1 MKKAVRILGIVA
13 ALAILSA
20 ALFVPRH
27 RSDLFIHTLAS
38 NKFCL
43 EGELVY
49 WSPERYWS
57 DHIVETRSGPDYS
70 IEYSNSQKR
79 YYMIDGQYYGESGE
93 GGRISFSEPK
103 ARLHQI
109 EDMFTRVSVLSN
121 YDFSKLKFRFSSTEE
136 IIELATGKPVLCTF
150 EEYGVAGTE
159 HSIRFY
165 FLNHNL
171 YAIDTKEN
179 WLFNGSRWLFYVSNV
194 SRRPEAIT

>member
-13 ALAILSA
+13 ALAVLSA

-121 YDFSKLKFRFSSTEE
+121 YDFSKLKFRVSSTEE

>member
-13 ALAILSA
+13 ALAVLSA

-165 FLNHNL
+165 FLNHDL